1 MRCTTRR
8 PFATLGRRM
17 SETCSIELSV
27 VLPVLNEREN
37 VERLLPR
44 TIEVLRAIGCRY
56 ELLVVDG
63 GSTDGT
69 ADAARAGGARV
80 LRQTLPGYGGALREG
95 LAAASGAFI
104 LTLDADLS
112 HDPDFIVKL
121 WRSRE
126 RAEVVIASRYVR
138 GGVAYMPKDR
148 LLLSRVLNA
157 FFARGLGLPLHD
169 LSSGFRLYQARA
181 VQCLDLEGTNFE
193 ILEEILV
200 KIYAAGWRVIEIP
213 FTYYPRER
221 GSSHARVFAFGM
233 ALLRAFFR
241 LWKLRSSIESAD
253 YDERAFYSPIPL
265 QRWWQ
270 RRRHE
275 IICAWARGA
284 GKTLDIGCGSSVILQ
299 SINDVVGMDIL
310 HNKLRYMRRY
320 DVPLMRASI
329 FALPVG
335 DATFDCIVC
344 SQVIEHIPYDDQI
357 FAEFRR
363 VLRPGG
369 LLILGTPDYDTIG
382 WRTIEPLYGFFAP
395 GGYKDEHITHYTRD
409 RLIQLCREW
418 GFALEDTAYVFRSEL
433 VLALRR
439 DAQPIALTPPAMGFT
454 LPTQLPAPV
463 HA

>member
-1 MRCTTRR
+1 M
-8 PFATLGRRM
+8 PE
-17 SETCSIELSV
+17 SETIDLSV

-44 TIEVLRAIGCRY
+44 TVGVLRAIGCTY
-56 ELLVVDG
+56 ELVVVDG

-69 ADAARAGGARV
+69 PEAAAAGGARV
-80 LRQTLPGYGGALREG
+80 IRQTLPGYGGALREG
-95 LAAASGAFI
+95 LAAAKGTFI

-112 HDPDFIVKL
+112 HDPDFIMKL
-121 WRSRE
+121 WRSRD
-126 RAEVVIASRYVR
+126 RAEVVIASRYVK
-138 GGVAYMPKDR
+138 GGVAYMPKSR
-148 LLLSRVLNA
+148 LILSRVLNA
-157 FFARGLGLPLHD
+157 FFARGLGLPARD
-169 LSSGFRLYQARA
+169 LSSGFRLYRA
-181 VQCLDLEGTNFE
+181 VAVQGLELEGTNFE

-200 KIYAAGWRVIEIP
+200 KIHAEGWRIAEMP

-233 ALLRAFFR
+233 DLLRAFFR

-320 DVPLMRASI
+320 DVPLTRASV
-329 FALPVG
+329 FAVPMR
-335 DATFDCIVC
+335 DASFDCVVC
-344 SQVIEHIPYDDQI
+344 SQVIEHIPYDDAI

-439 DAQPIALTPPAMGFT
+439 DDKTAAVIAPPAGFT
-454 LPTQLPAPV
+454 LPTQLLPPV
-463 HA
+463 HAQSVQ

>member
-1 MRCTTRR
+1 
-8 PFATLGRRM
+8 M
-17 SETCSIELSV
+17 SVTPAIDLSI

-44 TIEVLRAIGCRY
+44 TVEVLRTIGCRY
-56 ELLVVDG
+56 ELVVVDG

-69 ADAARAGGARV
+69 PEAAIAGGARV
-80 LRQTLPGYGGALREG
+80 IRQTLPGYGGALREG
-95 LAAASGAFI
+95 LAAAAGTYI

-112 HDPDFIVKL
+112 HDPDFIVKM

-138 GGVAYMPKDR
+138 GGVAYMPRHR
-148 LLLSRVLNA
+148 LILSRVLNA
-157 FFARGLGLPLHD
+157 FFARGLGLPVRD
-169 LSSGFRLYQARA
+169 LSSGFRLYRAKA
-181 VQCLDLEGTNFE
+181 VQGLALEGTNFE
-193 ILEEILV
+193 VLEEILV
-200 KIYAAGWRVIEIP
+200 KIHAEGWQVLEIP

-221 GSSHARVFAFGM
+221 GSSHARVVAFGM
-233 ALLRAFFR
+233 ALFAAFLR

-275 IICAWARGA
+275 IVCAWTRGA

-299 SINDVVGMDIL
+299 SINDVVGLDIL

-320 DVPLMRASI
+320 DVPLIRGSV
-329 FALPVG
+329 FALPVR
-335 DATFDCIVC
+335 DASFDCVVC
-344 SQVIEHIPYDDQI
+344 SQVIEHVPYDDQI

-369 LLILGTPDYDTIG
+369 RLILGTPDYATVG

-395 GGYKDEHITHYTRD
+395 GGYKDEHITHYTRE

-418 GFALEDTAYVFRSEL
+418 GFTLEDTAYVFRSEL

-439 DAQPIALTPPAMGFT
+439 DAGPVAVAAPAAGFT
-454 LPTQLPAPV
+454 LPTQLLPPV
-463 HA
+463 HAERVQ

>member
-1 MRCTTRR
+1 MPALR
-8 PFATLGRRM
+8 
-17 SETCSIELSV
+17 SIDLSI

-44 TIEVLRAIGCRY
+44 AVGVLRAIGCSY
-56 ELLVVDG
+56 ELVVVDG
-63 GSTDGT
+63 GSVDGT
-69 ADAARAGGARV
+69 PEAALAGGARV
-80 LRQTLPGYGGALREG
+80 IRQTLPGYGGALREG
-95 LAAASGAFI
+95 LAAAVGTYI

-138 GGVAYMPKDR
+138 GGVAYMPRNR
-148 LLLSRVLNA
+148 LILSRVLNA
-157 FFARGLGLPLHD
+157 FFARGLGLPVRD
-169 LSSGFRLYQARA
+169 LSSGFRLYRA
-181 VQCLDLEGTNFE
+181 AAVRSLDLEGTNFE

-200 KIYAAGWRVIEIP
+200 KIHAAGWRIIEIP

-221 GSSHARVFAFGM
+221 GSSHARVVAFGI
-233 ALLRAFFR
+233 AFLKAFVR

-265 QRWWQ
+265 QRRWQ

-275 IICAWARGA
+275 IVCAWARGA

-299 SINDVVGMDIL
+299 SINDVVGLDIL

-320 DVPLMRASI
+320 DVPLVRGSVL
-329 FALPVG
+329 ALPVR
-335 DATFDCIVC
+335 DAAFDCVVC
-344 SQVIEHIPYDDQI
+344 SQVIEHLPYDERI
-357 FAEFRR
+357 FAELRR

-369 LLILGTPDYDTIG
+369 LLILGTPDYDTVG
-382 WRTIEPLYGFFAP
+382 WRLIEPLYGFFAP
-395 GGYKDEHITHYTRD
+395 GGYKDEHVTHYTRE
-409 RLIQLCREW
+409 RLVRLCREW
-418 GFALEDTAYVFRSEL
+418 GFTLEDTAYVFRSEL

-439 DAQPIALTPPAMGFT
+439 DAGPIAVVPPPSGFT
-454 LPTQLPAPV
+454 LPTELLPPV
-463 HA
+463 HTERVQ

>member
-1 MRCTTRR
+1 
-8 PFATLGRRM
+8 M
-17 SETCSIELSV
+17 SETRSIDLSV

-44 TIEVLRAIGCRY
+44 TVAVLRTIGCSF

-63 GSTDGT
+63 GSSDGT
-69 ADAARAGGARV
+69 PEAAAAGGARV
-80 LRQTLPGYGGALREG
+80 IRQILPGYGGALREG
-95 LAAASGAFI
+95 LAAAAGTFI

-126 RAEVVIASRYVR
+126 RAEVVIASRYVK
-138 GGVAYMPKDR
+138 GGVAYMPRHR
-148 LLLSRVLNA
+148 LILSRVLNA
-157 FFARGLGLPLHD
+157 FFARGLGLPVRD
-169 LSSGFRLYQARA
+169 LSSGFRLYRA
-181 VQCLDLEGTNFE
+181 VAVQGLDLEGTNFE
-193 ILEEILV
+193 VLEEILV
-200 KIYAAGWRVIEIP
+200 KIHAEGWRIIEIP
-213 FTYYPRER
+213 FTYYPRVR
-221 GSSHARVFAFGM
+221 GSSHARIVAFGM
-233 ALLRAFFR
+233 AFLRAFVR

-299 SINDVVGMDIL
+299 SINDVVGLDIL

-320 DVPLMRASI
+320 DVPLTRASV
-329 FALPVG
+329 FALPVR
-335 DATFDCIVC
+335 DATFDCVVC

-369 LLILGTPDYDTIG
+369 LLILGTPDYATVG

-409 RLIQLCREW
+409 SLTQLCREW
-418 GFALEDTAYVFRSEL
+418 GFTLEDAAYVFRSEL

-439 DAQPIALTPPAMGFT
+439 DTKPAAVTPPPAGFT
-454 LPTQLPAPV
+454 LPTQLLPPV
-463 HA
+463 HTERVQ

>member
-1 MRCTTRR
+1 MPESGIVDLT
-8 PFATLGRRM
+8 
-17 SETCSIELSV
+17 V

-44 TIEVLRAIGCRY
+44 TVGVLRAIGCTY
-56 ELLVVDG
+56 ELVVVDG

-69 ADAARAGGARV
+69 PEAAAAGGARV
-80 LRQTLPGYGGALREG
+80 IRQTLPGYGGALREG
-95 LAAASGAFI
+95 LAAATGTFI

-112 HDPDFIVKL
+112 HDPDFIMKL

-126 RAEVVIASRYVR
+126 RAEVVIASRYVK
-138 GGVAYMPKDR
+138 GGVAYMPKSR
-148 LLLSRVLNA
+148 LILSRVLNA
-157 FFARGLGLPLHD
+157 FFARGLGLPASD
-169 LSSGFRLYQARA
+169 LSSGFRLYRA
-181 VQCLDLEGTNFE
+181 VAVQGLDLEGTNFE

-200 KIYAAGWRVIEIP
+200 KIHAEGWRITEMP

-221 GSSHARVFAFGM
+221 GSSHARVVAFGM
-233 ALLRAFFR
+233 DLLRAFFR

-320 DVPLMRASI
+320 DVPLTRASV
-329 FALPVG
+329 FAVPVR
-335 DATFDCIVC
+335 DASFDCVVC
-344 SQVIEHIPYDDQI
+344 SQVIEHIPYDDAI

-369 LLILGTPDYDTIG
+369 LLILGTPDYDTVG

-439 DAQPIALTPPAMGFT
+439 DDKPAAVTAPPAGFT
-454 LPTQLPAPV
+454 LPTQLLPPV
-463 HA
+463 HAERVQ

>member
-1 MRCTTRR
+1 MAAAEPIDLT
-8 PFATLGRRM
+8 
-17 SETCSIELSV
+17 I

-44 TIEVLRAIGCRY
+44 TVEVLRTIGCRY
-56 ELLVVDG
+56 ELVVVDG

-69 ADAARAGGARV
+69 ADAAVAGGARV
-80 LRQTLPGYGGALREG
+80 IRQTLPGYGGALREG
-95 LAAASGAFI
+95 LAAAAGTYI

-112 HDPDFIVKL
+112 HDPDFIRKL

-126 RAEVVIASRYVR
+126 RAEVVIASRYVK
-138 GGVAYMPKDR
+138 GGVAYMPRHR
-148 LLLSRVLNA
+148 LILSRVLNA
-157 FFARGLGLPLHD
+157 FFARGLGLPVRD
-169 LSSGFRLYQARA
+169 LSSGFRLYRAKA
-181 VQCLDLEGTNFE
+181 VQGLDLEGTNFE
-193 ILEEILV
+193 VLEEILV
-200 KIYAAGWRVIEIP
+200 KIHAEGWRITEIP

-221 GSSHARVFAFGM
+221 GTSHARIVAFGM
-233 ALLRAFFR
+233 AFLRAFVR
-241 LWKLRSSIESAD
+241 LWKLRSSIDSAD

-275 IICAWARGA
+275 IVCAWARGA
-284 GKTLDIGCGSSVILQ
+284 GKTLDIGCGSSLILQ
-299 SINDVVGMDIL
+299 SINDVVGLDIL

-320 DVPLMRASI
+320 DVPLVRGSV

-335 DATFDCIVC
+335 DATFDCVVC

-357 FAEFRR
+357 FSEFRR

-369 LLILGTPDYDTIG
+369 LLILGTPDYATVG

-395 GGYKDEHITHYTRD
+395 GGYKDEHITHYTCES
-409 RLIQLCREW
+409 LIQLCREW
-418 GFALEDTAYVFRSEL
+418 GFAHEDTAYVFRSEL

-439 DAQPIALTPPAMGFT
+439 DTGPVTVAAPKAGFT
-454 LPTQLPAPV
+454 LPTQLLPPV
-463 HA
+463 HAERVQ

>member
-1 MRCTTRR
+1 
-8 PFATLGRRM
+8 M
-17 SETCSIELSV
+17 SVTPPIDLSV

-44 TIEVLRAIGCRY
+44 TVAVLRTIGCRY
-56 ELLVVDG
+56 EMLVIDG

-69 ADAARAGGARV
+69 PEAATAGGARV
-80 LRQTLPGYGGALREG
+80 IRQTLPGYGGALREG
-95 LAAASGAFI
+95 LAAAAGTYI

-126 RAEVVIASRYVR
+126 RAEVVIASRYVK
-138 GGVAYMPKDR
+138 GGVAYMPRHR
-148 LLLSRVLNA
+148 LILSRVLNT
-157 FFARGLGLPLHD
+157 FFARGLGLPVRD
-169 LSSGFRLYQARA
+169 LSSGFRLYRA
-181 VQCLDLEGTNFE
+181 VAVQGLELEGTNFE
-193 ILEEILV
+193 VLEEILV
-200 KIYAAGWRVIEIP
+200 KIYAEGWRITEIP

-221 GSSHARVFAFGM
+221 GSSHARIVAFGM
-233 ALLRAFFR
+233 ALLGAFLR

-275 IICAWARGA
+275 IVCAWARGA

-299 SINDVVGMDIL
+299 SINDVVGLDLL

-320 DVPLMRASI
+320 DVPLVRGSV
-329 FALPVG
+329 FALPVR
-335 DATFDCIVC
+335 DASFDCLVC

-369 LLILGTPDYDTIG
+369 LLILGTPDYATIG

-395 GGYKDEHITHYTRD
+395 GGYKDEHITHYTREG
-409 RLIQLCREW
+409 LIQLCREW
-418 GFALEDTAYVFRSEL
+418 GFDLEGTAYVFRSEL

-439 DAQPIALTPPAMGFT
+439 DARPAALAAPATGFS
-454 LPTQLPAPV
+454 LPTQLLPPV
-463 HA
+463 HAERV

>member
-1 MRCTTRR
+1 
-8 PFATLGRRM
+8 M
-17 SETCSIELSV
+17 SASSPIDLSV
-27 VLPVLNEREN
+27 VVPVLNEREN
-37 VERLLPR
+37 IERLLPR
-44 TIEVLRAIGCRY
+44 TIDVLREIGCRY
-56 ELLVVDG
+56 ELVVVDG

-69 ADAARAGGARV
+69 AAAAEAGGARV
-80 LRQTLPGYGGALREG
+80 IRQTLPGYGGALREG
-95 LAAASGAFI
+95 LAAAAGTFI

-112 HDPDFIVKL
+112 HDPDFILKL

-126 RAEVVIASRYVR
+126 RAEVVIASRYVK
-138 GGVAYMPKDR
+138 GGVAYMPRHR
-148 LLLSRVLNA
+148 LILSRVLNA
-157 FFARGLGLPLHD
+157 FFARGLGLPVRD
-169 LSSGFRLYQARA
+169 LSSGFRLYRA
-181 VQCLDLEGTNFE
+181 VAVQQLDLEGTNFE
-193 ILEEILV
+193 VLEEILV
-200 KIYAAGWRVIEIP
+200 KIHAEGWRIMEIP

-221 GSSHARVFAFGM
+221 GSSHARIVAFGM
-233 ALLRAFFR
+233 AFLRAFLR

-284 GKTLDIGCGSSVILQ
+284 GKTFDIGCGSSVILQ
-299 SINDVVGMDIL
+299 SINDVVGLDIL

-320 DVPLMRASI
+320 DVPLVRGSV
-329 FALPVG
+329 FALPVR
-335 DATFDCIVC
+335 DASFDCVVC

-357 FAEFRR
+357 FSELRR

-395 GGYKDEHITHYTRD
+395 GGYKDEHVTHYTHD

-418 GFALEDTAYVFRSEL
+418 GFTHEDTAYVFRSEL

-439 DAQPIALTPPAMGFT
+439 DLGPTAITAPAAGYT
-454 LPTQLPAPV
+454 LPTQLPSKLLAPV
-463 HA
+463 HAERV

>member
-1 MRCTTRR
+1 
-8 PFATLGRRM
+8 M
-17 SETCSIELSV
+17 SAGLPLDLSV

-44 TIEVLRAIGCRY
+44 TRDVLDAIGCRY
-56 ELLVVDG
+56 EIVVVDG
-63 GSTDGT
+63 GSRDGT
-69 ADAARAGGARV
+69 ATAAEGHGARV
-80 LRQTLPGYGGALREG
+80 LTQTLPGYGGALREG
-95 LAAASGAFI
+95 LAAARGTYI

-138 GGVAYMPKDR
+138 GGVAYMPRHR
-148 LLLSRVLNA
+148 LVLSRVLNG
-157 FFARGLGLPLHD
+157 FFARGLGLPVHD
-169 LSSGFRLYQARA
+169 LSSGFRLYRARPVQA
-181 VQCLDLEGTNFE
+181 LELEGTNFE
-193 ILEEILV
+193 VLEEILV
-200 KIYAAGWRVIEIP
+200 KMHAEGWRVTEIP

-221 GSSHARVFAFGM
+221 GSSHARIVAFGM

-270 RRRHE
+270 RRRHQ
-275 IICAWARGA
+275 IICAWTRGA

-299 SINDVVGMDIL
+299 SINDVVGLDIL

-320 DVPLMRASI
+320 DVPLVRGSV
-329 FALPVG
+329 FALPVR
-335 DATFDCIVC
+335 DASFDCVVC

-369 LLILGTPDYDTIG
+369 LLVLGTPDYDTIG

-395 GGYKDEHITHYTRD
+395 GGYKDEHVTHYTRD
-409 RLIQLCREW
+409 GLIRLAAEW
-418 GFALEDTAYVFRSEL
+418 GFTLEETAYVFRSEL

-439 DAQPIALTPPAMGFT
+439 NQDPAALVAAPAGGFT
-454 LPTQLPAPV
+454 LPTQLLPPV
-463 HA
+463 HAERV